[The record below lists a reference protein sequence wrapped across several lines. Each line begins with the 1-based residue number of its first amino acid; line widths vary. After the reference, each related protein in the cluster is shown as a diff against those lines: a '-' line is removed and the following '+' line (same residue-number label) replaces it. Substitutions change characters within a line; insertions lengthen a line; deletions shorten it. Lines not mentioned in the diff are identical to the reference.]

1 MSLLYLFQSLHL
13 QARFKKQ
20 KGITET
26 GTAEGA
32 GKPQPSHSTPTTN
45 NETDI
50 GEGQD
55 INTNEQDAVWIN
67 LPNSK
72 DFSDACFEIIDL
84 NRAVPNASSQTEMQC
99 ICYDTFE
106 EADTVVWDPDD
117 SLVIIDQDEAAVT
130 IGSTEMYG
138 GTEQASQLLLPS
150 DNELASQVVQS
161 LQEEGAQT
169 AQDSGTHRLP
179 QDLFS
184 FSSSPLSPSTS
195 PNNLGDPRTPWRAAI
210 CRIKVVDDLLSVFMD
225 CSIMEFNLKIKFVN
239 ENAIDDA
246 GVSREAYSAF
256 WEQFLEQC
264 EGETERVPRL
274 RPDFCEAEWQAVGR
288 IWVKG
293 LLDHGVMPV
302 RLSKAFVLACIH
314 GIDSVDRDILISSF
328 LNYLP
333 PIERSAVEKGLQGTM
348 EESDEEDL
356 LDIFTRMGSHCL
368 PPKNILQPSIETMAH
383 KALLQEPK
391 YILDCFATILHLV
404 HYKLPDKESV
414 LSLYDS
420 KKATGKRVL
429 QLLETTKMVL
439 SQGEQA
445 TFNYLQRYVK
455 NADQTKAEKILRFW
469 TGSSCHLC

>member
-1 MSLLYLFQSLHL
+1 MCLLYLFQSLHL

-32 GKPQPSHSTPTTN
+32 GKSQPSHSMPTTN

-55 INTNEQDAVWIN
+55 TNTNERDAIWIN

-84 NRAVPNASSQTEMQC
+84 NRVVPNASSQTELEY

-106 EADTVVWDPDD
+106 EADTVVWDSDD
-117 SLVIIDQDEAAVT
+117 SLVRMDQDEAAVT

-150 DNELASQVVQS
+150 ANELASQVVQS

-169 AQDSGTHRLP
+169 AQDSGPHCSP

-184 FSSSPLSPSTS
+184 ISSRQLSPSTS
-195 PNNLGDPRTPWRAAI
+195 PNNLGDPRTPWHASI

-225 CSIMEFNLKIKFVN
+225 SSIMEFNVKIKFVN
-239 ENAIDDA
+239 EKAIDDA
-246 GVSREAYSAF
+246 GVSREGYSAF

-333 PIERSAVEKGLQGTM
+333 PIERSASMGLQVDADDV
-348 EESDEEDL
+348 EELVAGHDEVLNTDDLIRLQEDKQKEAIQELSSEDEEEEMAAASSESMKTMLAKWSDVQAFIEQYHPEKTVVMRIINL
-356 LDIFTRMGSHCL
+356 MNGNVMPHFRKT
-368 PPKNILQPSIETMAH
+368 LQVRKKQVSI
-383 KALLQEPK
+383 KRFF
-391 YILDCFATILHLV
+391 I
-404 HYKLPDKESV
+404 
-414 LSLYDS
+414 S
-420 KKATGKRVL
+420 KKDQESPKKQRREATPEV
-429 QLLETTKMVL
+429 E
-439 SQGEQA
+439 
-445 TFNYLQRYVK
+445 
-455 NADQTKAEKILRFW
+455 
-469 TGSSCHLC
+469 

>member
-1 MSLLYLFQSLHL
+1 M
-13 QARFKKQ
+13 
-20 KGITET
+20 
-26 GTAEGA
+26 EG
-32 GKPQPSHSTPTTN
+32 
-45 NETDI
+45 
-50 GEGQD
+50 
-55 INTNEQDAVWIN
+55 
-67 LPNSK
+67 
-72 DFSDACFEIIDL
+72 L
-84 NRAVPNASSQTEMQC
+84 NRLHNS
-99 ICYDTFE
+99 CY
-106 EADTVVWDPDD
+106 
-117 SLVIIDQDEAAVT
+117 
-130 IGSTEMYG
+130 
-138 GTEQASQLLLPS
+138 LLTMNWLHKLYSPYKRR
-150 DNELASQVVQS
+150 E
-161 LQEEGAQT
+161 
-169 AQDSGTHRLP
+169 HRLHRTVEHIVYRKTC
-179 QDLFS
+179 FS
-184 FSSSPLSPSTS
+184 ISSSPLSPSTS

-225 CSIMEFNLKIKFVN
+225 CSIMEFNLKIMFVN

-368 PPKNILQPSIETMAH
+368 PQRISYSLPLKQWLIKPFYKSPNIFLIVSPQYCILCITNYRTRKVCCPCMIQRRPQAKECCNCLKQPRRCCLRGS
-383 KALLQEPK
+383 KQPL
-391 YILDCFATILHLV
+391 TI
-404 HYKLPDKESV
+404 
-414 LSLYDS
+414 
-420 KKATGKRVL
+420 
-429 QLLETTKMVL
+429 
-439 SQGEQA
+439 
-445 TFNYLQRYVK
+445 FNVM
-455 NADQTKAEKILRFW
+455 
-469 TGSSCHLC
+469 